1 MTTDLAGSIH
11 SLTAKLC
18 ETLKPKPILQQY
30 FQFTA
35 SQSLKP
41 TLSSPL
47 QQTHPPCQI
56 NAVNRSICK
65 SCEKIV
71 HLLENQNTGFR
82 YMTPV
87 YKKIQRIDLEI

>member
-1 MTTDLAGSIH
+1 MTTDLAGSSL
-11 SLTAKLC
+11 SLTARLC

-47 QQTHPPCQI
+47 QEAHPPAQI
-56 NAVNRSICK
+56 IAVSRSICK
-65 SCEKIV
+65 FCKKIV
-71 HLLENQNTGFR
+71 HLLENQNIGF
-82 YMTPV
+82 
-87 YKKIQRIDLEI
+87 